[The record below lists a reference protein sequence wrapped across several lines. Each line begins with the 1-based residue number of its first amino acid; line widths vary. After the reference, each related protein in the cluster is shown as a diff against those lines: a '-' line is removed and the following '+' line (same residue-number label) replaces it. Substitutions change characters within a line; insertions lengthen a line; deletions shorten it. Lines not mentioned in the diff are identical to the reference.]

1 MRACELFR
9 DIAYVISQRNLAW
22 EETEVTGIA
31 YHSDCAV
38 QGNVFVCIEGSRT
51 DGHAHIQNAY
61 ENGARIFIVEKPIAF
76 HQEAVILRVKNARE
90 TLAQL
95 SARWFGFP
103 AGKLKIIGITGT
115 KGKTTTAY
123 MIYHMLKAAG
133 EQAAL
138 ISTIETIIGEERISS
153 KNTTPESFTIQQ
165 YFDKMVRIG
174 CKYVVMEVSSQGI
187 MQKRVAGIPFEIGI
201 FTNLSQDHIGADEH
215 KSMEEYRFYKAQ
227 LFKQCKIGIG
237 NLDDP
242 ACSYMFRRTIC
253 NKYGFSCQKKRQKG
267 HVLVAEEIEPVK
279 GTHGLGMRFKANGIP
294 YYLSMP
300 GKFNVYN
307 ALAAIQTLE
316 CLAIDRRIAGSV
328 LEDIKVSGRMQEV
341 YLDNNIACY
350 IDYAHNAESLEA
362 LLRTIRQY
370 YNTNIILV
378 FGCGGNRSK
387 IRRTLMGTVAGTHAD
402 LTIVTSDN
410 PRFENPLHI
419 MEDIAEGLKQSGG
432 RYLTIE
438 ERKDAIWQALSRAN
452 SGEVVIIA
460 GKGHE
465 NYQEIE
471 GVRYMQSDYELV
483 RQWEN
488 EQKG

>member
-1 MRACELFR
+1 
-9 DIAYVISQRNLAW
+9 
-22 EETEVTGIA
+22 
-31 YHSDCAV
+31 
-38 QGNVFVCIEGSRT
+38 
-51 DGHAHIQNAY
+51 
-61 ENGARIFIVEKPIAF
+61 
-76 HQEAVILRVKNARE
+76 
-90 TLAQL
+90 
-95 SARWFGFP
+95 
-103 AGKLKIIGITGT
+103 
-115 KGKTTTAY
+115 
-123 MIYHMLKAAG
+123 
-133 EQAAL
+133 
-138 ISTIETIIGEERISS
+138 
-153 KNTTPESFTIQQ
+153 
-165 YFDKMVRIG
+165 
-174 CKYVVMEVSSQGI
+174 
-187 MQKRVAGIPFEIGI
+187 
-201 FTNLSQDHIGADEH
+201 
-215 KSMEEYRFYKAQ
+215 
-227 LFKQCKIGIG
+227 
-237 NLDDP
+237 
-242 ACSYMFRRTIC
+242 
-253 NKYGFSCQKKRQKG
+253 
-267 HVLVAEEIEPVK
+267 
-279 GTHGLGMRFKANGIP
+279 
-294 YYLSMP
+294 
-300 GKFNVYN
+300 
-307 ALAAIQTLE
+307 
-316 CLAIDRRIAGSV
+316 
-328 LEDIKVSGRMQEV
+328 MQEV

-471 GVRYMQSDYELV
+471 GVRYIQSDYELV